1 MRRLGA
7 CCSNGGGGGGGNL
20 VVDVAAIL
28 AGGWGFNPGAGVM
41 NEGTALGP

>member
-1 MRRLGA
+1 MR
-7 CCSNGGGGGGGNL
+7 
-20 VVDVAAIL
+20 VVQMVVEEEEGIWLWMLQQIL